1 MTCTRTLL
9 IALLLATPALASPDD
24 DAPAEEA
31 AKVVQHYTLT
41 DPQELKDF
49 KTQGFD
55 LVDMHREPA
64 LTLGAG
70 SRHAGFLQHQT
81 VLEGDFTVELE
92 VRVTHNTP
100 SATLALVF
108 NKKVG
113 VLWGQQLVKPTN
125 LRPYERRAPT
135 PDLTIF
141 REERVVTFKVERVGD
156 TLRVYCNRE
165 LITQREFEA
174 RELKELRFGILARNI
189 RFVVSAL
196 SIERP
201 GPA

>member
-1 MTCTRTLL
+1 MIHSLTRALTLTTLL
-9 IALLLATPALASPDD
+9 FAAPVWASPDD
-24 DAPAEEA
+24 APAGDDAPATR
-31 AKVVQHYTLT
+31 HYTLT

-70 SRHAGFLQHQT
+70 SRNAGFMQHQAE
-81 VLEGDFTVELE
+81 LEGDFTVELE

-100 SATLALVF
+100 SASLALVF

-113 VLWGQQLVKPTN
+113 VLWGQQLVKPTS
-125 LRPYERRAPT
+125 LRPYDRRAPAA
-135 PDLTIF
+135 DQTIF
-141 REERVVTFKVERVGD
+141 REERVVTFKVERRGD

-165 LITQREFEA
+165 LITQREFKA
-174 RELKELRFGILARNI
+174 RELKDMKFGLLARNI
-189 RFVVSAL
+189 RFVVSSL
-196 SIERP
+196 SIT
-201 GPA
+201 G